1 MAEASEPV
9 KAVVACRGAGGVWF
23 GGCLETKRQCGT
35 WAWQRRRAAM
45 LPGWSWMCVWWRE
58 SRQAARRGVQ
68 GPGPRSPGLMCE
80 RIIGIFPRAASKVV
94 LLPCRP
100 ARGREVSC
108 TQSRQSCT
116 QLLVAHRGRQ
126 GSSRDAGGRPTGR
139 MSFRVFAVLDLSPT
153 PSVIGRRQR
162 PHDDPRSTL
171 QDGIYPCP
179 PSVKCLA
186 PASRLPSSI
195 VGFQLGLVS
204 VIDTATTATAGHSA
218 WLTNSAPPVSKH
230 HHPSRLRPHLSAI

>member
-153 PSVIGRRQR
+153 CPRPVPDAIGNRQEAAAPRRPSLDAPRR
-162 PHDDPRSTL
+162 
-171 QDGIYPCP
+171 
-179 PSVKCLA
+179 
-186 PASRLPSSI
+186 
-195 VGFQLGLVS
+195 
-204 VIDTATTATAGHSA
+204 
-218 WLTNSAPPVSKH
+218 
-230 HHPSRLRPHLSAI
+230 HLSVSAVCQVLGTRLTASIFNCRVPAWFGVCDRHGHHCNCRTQRLAD